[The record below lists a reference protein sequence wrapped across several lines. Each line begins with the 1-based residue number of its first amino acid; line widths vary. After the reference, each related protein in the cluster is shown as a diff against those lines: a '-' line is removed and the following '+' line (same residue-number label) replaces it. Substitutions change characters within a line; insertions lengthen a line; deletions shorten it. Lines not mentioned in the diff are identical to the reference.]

1 MENCVEK
8 IYCCDRDNN
17 DNALAAAILANGNR
31 RDNDSPWAMAA
42 MMNGG
47 MNNWMNN
54 PFAYMM
60 MFALF
65 RNGFGGWGG
74 DGFGWGNG
82 QGQQNVEMQ
91 NQLQA
96 IRTQLQDNQNS
107 GLLMDAIKGN
117 EFALSQLS
125 QNLQID
131 FNVLQKCCCDV
142 QAAIQQVAGQV
153 GFSAERVINAVN
165 MGDCNV
171 IKALQNCC
179 CQTQKELIQ
188 MAGDIKLQN
197 CQMTGELRNGQRD
210 LGQAITQ
217 GFSQTAFQAQQ
228 DKCDIIRAGQDNT
241 QRIIDT
247 LNNHWKDEQAR
258 EIQDLKAAL
267 SQKEQTDI
275 LTQRIFRA
283 NGWNWNGCGCNNGS
297 GCGNGCGF

>member
-1 MENCVEK
+1 METDNK

-17 DNALAAAILANGNR
+17 ALVAAILANGNNR
-31 RDNDSPWAMAA
+31 RDDNSAWPMMA

-60 MFALF
+60 MIALF

-74 DGFGWGNG
+74 DGFGGWGNG
-82 QGQQNVEMQ
+82 QGQQNIEMQ

-96 IRTQLQDNQNS
+96 IRSQLQDNQNA
-107 GLLMDAIKGN
+107 DCIKQAVQGN
-117 EFALSQLS
+117 AFAMSQLA
-125 QNLQID
+125 QTLNID
-131 FNVLQKCCCDV
+131 FNTLQKCCCDI
-142 QAAIQQVAGQV
+142 QAAILQVAGQI

-171 IKALQNCC
+171 IQALKDCC
-179 CQTQKELIQ
+179 CQTQRQIADFRGD
-188 MAGDIKLQN
+188 MALQI
-197 CQMTGELRNGQRD
+197 CQQTGELRNGQRD

-247 LNNHWKDEQAR
+247 LNTHWRDEQAR
-258 EIQDLKAAL
+258 EIQDLKAQL
-267 SQKEQTDI
+267 SQKEQTDV

-283 NGWNWNGCGCNNGS
+283 NGWNWNGCGCNS
-297 GCGNGCGF
+297 GCGNGCGC